1 MDEMYGACY
10 EMEDMRNGH
19 TIFIGENVYV
29 CVCVCVCVCM

>member
-19 TIFIGENVYV
+19 TIFIEETEG
-29 CVCVCVCVCM
+29 